1 MSSNESPLVLVER
14 LGSRLS
20 DGLRGQLQIEPDPAQ
35 RLDIIDDALRPPE
48 PQLLDTSVLQNLDW
62 VDRKLDSAE
71 GDVCWDDGAV
81 AELEDRFG
89 KDLASD
95 LLDLGTLYKQ
105 FEHHG
110 SYPWLI
116 CNAAVDEASQ
126 LQNEKGERLRQLLS
140 FLSGHQ
146 DELEGDSFP
155 GIAKGLLL
163 SRGRSRVSPLIRR
176 AMGVTKSEEL
186 LDSSGPLSFLPDGG
200 DRALVT
206 QALLANIPAILT
218 TNRRTFWAHRDKVRE
233 LGVEILRPSEL
244 LDLYVPY
251 WHANEYEFARRR
263 ADARPRRGTA
273 VNEWG

>member
-1 MSSNESPLVLVER
+1 MSGNESLLALVER

-20 DGLRGQLQIEPDPAQ
+20 GGLRGRLQIEPDPAQ

-48 PQLLDTSVLQNLDW
+48 PQLLDTSVLQNLEW
-62 VDRKLDSAE
+62 VDRKLGGAE
-71 GDVCWDDGAV
+71 GGVCWDDGAV

-95 LLDLGTLYKQ
+95 LLDLGTLYTR
-105 FEHHG
+105 FEHYG

-116 CNAAVDEASQ
+116 CNAAVDEANV

-146 DELEGDSFP
+146 DEWHGDSFS

-163 SRGRSRVSPLIRR
+163 SRGRSRVSPLILR
-176 AMGVTKSEEL
+176 AMGVTNSEEL

-200 DRALVT
+200 DRALVA

-218 TNRRTFWAHRDKVRE
+218 TDRRTFWAHRDKVRE
-233 LGVEILRPSEL
+233 LGVEILRPTEL

-251 WHANEYEFARRR
+251 WDANEYEFARRR
-263 ADARPRRGTA
+263 ANARP
-273 VNEWG
+273 